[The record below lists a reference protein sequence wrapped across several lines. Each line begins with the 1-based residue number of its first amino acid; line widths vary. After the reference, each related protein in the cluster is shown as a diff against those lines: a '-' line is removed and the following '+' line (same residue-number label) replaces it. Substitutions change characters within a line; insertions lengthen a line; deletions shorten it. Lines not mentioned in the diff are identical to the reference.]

1 VTTSRSGDL
10 GADAWGGLAAALVAL
25 PSSIAFGVAIY
36 APLGGSNAAL
46 GAVAGMLGAVLLG
59 VVNPLL
65 GGTQRLISAPCAP
78 AAAVMGALAGEL
90 VRDRDPA
97 AALLLMTSVALLSGL
112 LQIAYGLLGGGKVI
126 KYIPYPVV
134 SGFMSGVAVL
144 IFVKQLPGLLGVA
157 SGTRLLTALSAPEGW
172 RVPSI
177 VVGLITVAGVVLAPR
192 ITKAV
197 PAAIIGL
204 FSGGAAYAGLA
215 AIDPS
220 LRTLTGNPLVV
231 GSLNASLGGVL
242 SGLQERGAALAGFR
256 LADLGGLVVPALTLS
271 ALLSIDTLKTGVI
284 VDALTRSRSDSNREL
299 RAQGIGNTVTAIF
312 GGVPGAGTMGP
323 TLINV
328 TSGARTRLS
337 GTFEGI
343 FCLIAF
349 LALARVVAWIPVAA
363 LSGILLVIAVRMVDR
378 KVFGLLKNRS
388 TLLDFAVISAVV
400 IVAVAVGLVQASA
413 AGFGLAV
420 LLFAR
425 EQMAASVVRRKT
437 HGDRI
442 FSKQRRVDEETAV
455 LAERGA
461 RTTVCELQGSLFFG
475 TTDRL
480 FTELAKDLET
490 QDFVVLDLHR
500 LQGVDYTAARLLDQ
514 MDQRLEEHGGRL
526 VLSGIPVNLPT
537 GQDVRTYFAALDIG
551 KDSGGIET
559 FDDLDAALEW
569 VEDQVLEQALPN
581 RPPRTAVLTLAQI
594 QLFRDI
600 EQDGALDEVAACL
613 EEKSYEAGEKVFSI
627 GDHGDE
633 LFVIRRGTVRIL
645 LPLAGGKT
653 LHVASFG
660 RGDFFG
666 DMAFLDREP
675 RSADAVALKRTDV
688 FVLSRERVNQL
699 SRAHPVVGATVFARL
714 ARALA
719 RRLRRTDAEVQSLR
733 E

>member
-1 VTTSRSGDL
+1 MTSSRSGDL
-10 GADAWGGLAAALVAL
+10 SADTWGGLAAALVAL

-36 APLGGSNAAL
+36 APLGGSSAAL
-46 GAVAGMLGAVLLG
+46 GAVAGMVGAVLLG
-59 VVNPLL
+59 VINPLL

-78 AAAVMGALAGEL
+78 AAAVMGALAGQLAREHE
-90 VRDRDPA
+90 PA
-97 AALLLMTSVALLSGL
+97 RALLLMTGVALLSGL
-112 LQIAYGLLGGGKVI
+112 LQIGYGLLGGGKVI

-134 SGFMSGVAVL
+134 AGFMSGVGVL

-157 SGTRLLTALSAPEGW
+157 AGTRLPAALAAPESW
-172 RVPSI
+172 RTPSL
-177 VVGLITVAGVVLAPR
+177 VVGLVTIAGVVLGPR
-192 ITKAV
+192 VTKRV
-197 PAAIIGL
+197 PAAILGL
-204 FSGGAAYAGLA
+204 VSGGVAYFVLSRVDPALA
-215 AIDPS
+215 V
-220 LRTLTGNPLVV
+220 LTDNTLVV
-231 GSLNASLGGVL
+231 GSIDASVGGVL
-242 SGLQERGAALAGFR
+242 SGLQERGAAMAGFR
-256 LADLGGLVVPALTLS
+256 LADLPSLVVPALTLS

-284 VDALTRSRSDSNREL
+284 VDALTRSRSNSNKEL
-299 RAQGIGNTVTAIF
+299 RAQGVGNVVSAGF
-312 GGVPGAGTMGP
+312 GGAPGAGTMGP

-337 GTFEGI
+337 GTLEGL

-349 LALARVVAWIPVAA
+349 VALGSVVAWIPLAA
-363 LSGILLVIAVRMVDR
+363 LSGILIVIAVRMVDP
-378 KVFGLLKNRS
+378 KMFKLLRNRS
-388 TLLDFAVISAVV
+388 TLLDFGVIAAVV
-400 IVAVAVGLVQASA
+400 VVAVAVGLIEASA
-413 AGFGLAV
+413 VGFGLAV

-437 HGDRI
+437 FGDHI
-442 FSKQRRVDEETAV
+442 FSKQRRVDDETAV
-455 LAERGA
+455 LVERGA
-461 RTTVCELQGSLFFG
+461 RTTVCELQGNLFFG

-480 FTELAKDLET
+480 FTELAQDLEK

-500 LQGVDYTAARLLDQ
+500 VQGVDYTGARLLDQ
-514 MDQRLEEHGGRL
+514 MDQRLDAHGGHL
-526 VLSGIPVNLPT
+526 VLCGVPESLPT
-537 GQDVRTYFAALDIG
+537 GQDVRAYFADLDIG
-551 KDSGGIET
+551 KDSGGIEI

-569 VEDQVLEQALPN
+569 VEDQILEKALPD
-581 RPPRTAVLTLAQI
+581 RPPRTAVLALDQI

-613 EEKSYEAGEKVFSI
+613 EERAYEGGEKIFAL

-645 LPLAGGKT
+645 VPLAGGKT

-666 DMAFLDREP
+666 DMAFLDRGI

-688 FVLSRERVNQL
+688 FVLSRARINEL

-714 ARALA
+714 ARALVL
-719 RRLRRTDAEVQSLR
+719 RLRRTDAEIQSLR

>member
-1 VTTSRSGDL
+1 
-10 GADAWGGLAAALVAL
+10 
-25 PSSIAFGVAIY
+25 
-36 APLGGSNAAL
+36 
-46 GAVAGMLGAVLLG
+46 M
-59 VVNPLL
+59 
-65 GGTQRLISAPCAP
+65 
-78 AAAVMGALAGEL
+78 
-90 VRDRDPA
+90 
-97 AALLLMTSVALLSGL
+97 
-112 LQIAYGLLGGGKVI
+112 
-126 KYIPYPVV
+126 
-134 SGFMSGVAVL
+134 
-144 IFVKQLPGLLGVA
+144 
-157 SGTRLLTALSAPEGW
+157 
-172 RVPSI
+172 
-177 VVGLITVAGVVLAPR
+177 
-192 ITKAV
+192 
-197 PAAIIGL
+197 
-204 FSGGAAYAGLA
+204 
-215 AIDPS
+215 
-220 LRTLTGNPLVV
+220 RTLTGNPLVV